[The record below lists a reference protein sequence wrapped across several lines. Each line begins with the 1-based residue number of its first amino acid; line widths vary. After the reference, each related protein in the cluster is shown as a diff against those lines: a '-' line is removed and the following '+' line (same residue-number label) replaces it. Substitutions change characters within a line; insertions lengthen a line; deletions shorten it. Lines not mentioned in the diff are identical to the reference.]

1 MIGHNPHRIPS
12 KDRPSL
18 CRAVFMNPLRS
29 SRLESGLRSIEM
41 KVLISKPVSIH
52 IFWDRIA
59 RHQTWLVARPF
70 EGLRVSVDAT
80 GCGECRTRG
89 NSDRDGPMAI
99 PVDAAR
105 RVAKGNSGR
114 AWLLR
119 GARKDNSRCTLSAR
133 PVWKARVCIEPPAVP
148 GQTLTEPCVAGHN
161 HCQVKHVE
169 RGPHPEKM
177 PAVHDWKVVSPE
189 SRVDVR
195 IVLLSS
201 HEGLRSNI
209 LSDMPFRKR
218 KVLWFL
224 P

>member
-1 MIGHNPHRIPS
+1 
-12 KDRPSL
+12 
-18 CRAVFMNPLRS
+18 
-29 SRLESGLRSIEM
+29 
-41 KVLISKPVSIH
+41 
-52 IFWDRIA
+52 
-59 RHQTWLVARPF
+59 
-70 EGLRVSVDAT
+70 
-80 GCGECRTRG
+80 
-89 NSDRDGPMAI
+89 MAI

-105 RVAKGNSGR
+105 RVAKGNPSR

-133 PVWKARVCIEPPAVP
+133 PVGKARVCIEPPAVP
-148 GQTLTEPCVAGHN
+148 GQTLTESCVAGHN

-224 P
+224 PRDLSDHLAAHPQHPLCRNGVEVPEILMVNPMRPDDKTLGRQTLDLGFRHRVCMAEPTSQIVLERSTLACE